1 MTARARLP
9 NRRASV
15 TFTFW
20 CNSLLYTATVSYF
33 ANGDLAEILRTN
45 GSRSDH
51 TQDLYIP
58 APVVVETV
66 NGAARDAEC
75 LSRANIDFLC
85 AKRPARHSFNTKN
98 GFFVMVMA
106 MCRRIQTVSEWDN
119 ELKG

>member
-1 MTARARLP
+1 VAAHDFSQLCFIWWSADCR
-9 NRRASV
+9 V
-15 TFTFW
+15 HH
-20 CNSLLYTATVSYF
+20 C
-33 ANGDLAEILRTN
+33 GDLAEILRTN